1 LIDKDE
7 FSKFF
12 FNINKIIYATFL
24 QDGYILCVF
33 GPFLSDYQNN
43 DASIFK
49 NCLSKNE
56 QDILNWLH
64 KDDVIIA
71 DRGFR
76 DAVGKVKQFGYEII
90 MPSFIN
96 RKKQFSTEEANHT
109 RLVTKVRW
117 VIESG
122 IV

>member
-1 LIDKDE
+1 MIDKDE